1 MDRWHHGPAFALT
14 GRLYRV
20 TNLPN
25 VMWHFVA
32 IVDLVGKFCT
42 QLSEGY
48 TSCGHFVSHR
58 PGE

>member
-1 MDRWHHGPAFALT
+1 M
-14 GRLYRV
+14 YRV